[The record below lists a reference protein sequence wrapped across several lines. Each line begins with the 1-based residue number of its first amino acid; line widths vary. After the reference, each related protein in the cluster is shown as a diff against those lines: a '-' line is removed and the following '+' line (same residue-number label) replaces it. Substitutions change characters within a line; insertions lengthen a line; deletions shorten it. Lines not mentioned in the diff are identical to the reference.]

1 MGRQRCTRSKGGW
14 LFCLR
19 SGKVGKEGRKEGVDG
34 DGGERWNV
42 DGFRASF
49 CKYGFGVES
58 NAQSSLSPARES

>member
-1 MGRQRCTRSKGGW
+1 MHTVERWLVILFKERQGR
-14 LFCLR
+14 
-19 SGKVGKEGRKEGVDG
+19 EGRKEGVDG